1 MLAMIPATMPA
12 PTRKAMVIKSM
23 RGTRPRSFPRKRE
36 PSPQNTK
43 VDRIPWIPAFAG
55 MTGRRAHCELEK
67 RLDASLRAAEDQCM
81 NIMCA
86 LVRIH
91 RLQVREDT
99 HHVVFL

>member
-1 MLAMIPATMPA
+1 MLAMIPAMMPA
-12 PTRKAMVIKSM
+12 AARKAMVIRSM

-36 PSPQNTK
+36 ASPQNTK
-43 VDRIPWIPAFAG
+43 VKRIPACAG
-55 MTGRRAHCELEK
+55 MNGPRAHCGSEK
-67 RLDASLRAAEDQCM
+67 RLDARLRAAKDQCM

-91 RLQVREDT
+91 RLQVREHA